1 MEAYTMNALY
11 HDIGNRI
18 ATLRRENGLT
28 QIQLAEYLDI
38 SVKHCSECER
48 GLSCLSLEKL
58 LVLCD
63 VLSTD
68 LDYLIRGI
76 DKRNKSESNIPT
88 YILEFFT
95 SSDEGQKQL
104 FKEYFL
110 FFKKMLRNKDF
121 SRK

>member
-1 MEAYTMNALY
+1 MNVLY

-18 ATLRRENGLT
+18 ATLRRENKLT

-48 GLSCLSLEKL
+48 GLSCLSLEKML
-58 LVLCD
+58 ILCN

-68 LDYLIRGI
+68 LDYLVRGL
-76 DKRNKSESNIPT
+76 DKRNESEANIPT
-88 YILEFFT
+88 YILEFFN
-95 SSDEGQKQL
+95 SSDEYQKAL

-110 FFKKMLRNKDF
+110 FFKKMIKID
-121 SRK
+121 K